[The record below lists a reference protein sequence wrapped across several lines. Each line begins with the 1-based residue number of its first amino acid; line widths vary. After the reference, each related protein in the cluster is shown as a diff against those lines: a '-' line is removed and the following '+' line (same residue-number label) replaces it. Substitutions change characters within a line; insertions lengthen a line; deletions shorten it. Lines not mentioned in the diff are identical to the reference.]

1 MSYSIKR
8 ITQVADCDVLLT
20 WAAKEKADLDFQMLS
35 EGRLTNKFETS
46 SIEVQAILQGV
57 VAELSALDVVLG
69 VLPEGPSKVDA
80 GKKKVKLEYKKFLLE
95 NRKESYGLVALLQK
109 ELDVQRIENE
119 IEEVDS
125 FIAELTAH
133 KATL

>member
-1 MSYSIKR
+1 
-8 ITQVADCDVLLT
+8 
-20 WAAKEKADLDFQMLS
+20 MLS
-35 EGRLTNKFETS
+35 C
-46 SIEVQAILQGV
+46 
-57 VAELSALDVVLG
+57 
-69 VLPEGPSKVDA
+69 
-80 GKKKVKLEYKKFLLE
+80 KKKVKLEYKKFLLE

-119 IEEVDS
+119 IEEVDG